1 MIQGSK
7 DDNDKHQVRAIEA
20 VGATG
25 SAHVVTNGKTYV
37 TQSKGRTTYVL
48 CSVHAV
54 LFQGDLKQLE
64 RSRIVECAP

>member
-1 MIQGSK
+1 MIQGSR
-7 DDNDKHQVRAIEA
+7 DNSDQHQVQAIEA
-20 VGATG
+20 VWATG

-64 RSRIVECAP
+64 QSWIVKCAP